1 MELSED
7 ITIPAPMT
15 KVYESLNDVT
25 ILKACIPGCEEL
37 VKHSDT
43 ELEARVVLKIGPVKA
58 KFSGQVT
65 LDTTNAPDKFSLSGV
80 GDGGIA
86 GFAKGGADVELI
98 ADGDNTL
105 LRYTAKAETGGKIA
119 QLGSRLITS
128 TARKLSKSFFENF
141 EKIMRGEMSLGED
154 IPPQLASSRYGV
166 YRTNDNISG
175 ICFLN

>member
-1 MELSED
+1 MELSEE
-7 ITIPAPMT
+7 ITIPAPMP
-15 KVYESLNDVT
+15 KVYDSLNDIA

-58 KFSGQVT
+58 KFSGKVT
-65 LDTTNAPDKFSLSGV
+65 LDTTHAPDRFSLAGA

-86 GFAKGGADVELI
+86 GFAKGGADVELT

-105 LRYTAKAETGGKIA
+105 LRYSAKAETGGKIA

-128 TARKLSKSFFENF
+128 TARKLSRAFFENF
-141 EKIMRGEMSLGED
+141 EKIMRGE
-154 IPPQLASSRYGV
+154 ASIDAGNGDTASA
-166 YRTNDNISG
+166 TT
-175 ICFLN
+175 